1 MAYLQKKTISSMKRL
16 LPLIVALFSVFS
28 AAAQQINTADLDR
41 LLDSLTVHNQSMAS
55 VAMLHK
61 GVKIYE
67 RAIGYAVI
75 DSTQQV
81 KATPATK
88 YRIGSITK
96 TFTATM
102 IMQLVEEQKLTLDT
116 RLDKYFPSIPEASQI
131 TIEMM
136 LRHRSGIH
144 NFTDDAAYWEAMTE
158 PKTRAQMLA
167 VFEKNKSDFTPG
179 TTAHYSNTGYVL
191 LGYVIEDITRKSYE
205 KNLQERIIS
214 PLKLKN
220 TRFGGKIDPASG
232 DAHSYSFSKQWVKRD
247 ETDLSQPFA
256 AGAIVSTAAD
266 VAAFYEA
273 LFAGKMVSKES
284 LTKMTTITDMLGL
297 GIGRTPFYK
306 HMGYG
311 HTGGLDGFHSVA
323 AYYPADSLSAVV
335 LSNGVEYGPND
346 ILIAMLSSFYKMP
359 VTIPDFAAMDVKP
372 EELDAYVGEYTS
384 QQIPQKVTISRD
396 NSKLFMH
403 VTGQPALRL
412 TPVKKDVFKFDS
424 AALTIE
430 FRSKDGEFTLTQGE
444 GVYVFKK

>member
-1 MAYLQKKTISSMKRL
+1 MKRL
-16 LPLIVALFSVFS
+16 LSLIVALFSVFS
-28 AAAQQINTADLDR
+28 VAAQQINTADLDR

-144 NFTDDAAYWEAMTE
+144 NFTDDAAYWETMTQ

-167 VFEKNKSDFTPG
+167 AFEKSKSDFTPG
-179 TTAHYSNTGYVL
+179 TTAQYSNTGYVL
-191 LGYVIEDITRKSYE
+191 LGYVIEDITQKSYE
-205 KNLQERIIS
+205 KNLQERILS
-214 PLKLKN
+214 PLGLKN
-220 TRFGGKIDPASG
+220 TRFGGKIDPAAG
-232 DAHSYSFSKQWVKRD
+232 DAHSYTFSKQWDKRE
-247 ETDLSQPFA
+247 ETSLTQPLA

-266 VAAFYEA
+266 VATFYEG
-273 LFAGKMVSKES
+273 LFSGKLVSKES
-284 LTKMTTITDMLGL
+284 LTKMTTLTDMQGLGL
-297 GIGRTPFYK
+297 ARTPFYQR
-306 HMGYG
+306 MGYG
-311 HTGGLDGFHSVA
+311 HSGGLDGFHSVA

-335 LSNGVEYGPND
+335 LSNGVDYGSND
-346 ILIAMLSSFYKMP
+346 ILIATLSTFYKAP
-359 VTIPDFAAMDVKP
+359 VTIPDFRAMDLKP
-372 EELDAYVGEYTS
+372 EELDAYVGEYAS
-384 QQIPQKVTISRD
+384 QQIPQKVTISRE
-396 NSKLFMH
+396 NRRLFMH
-403 VTGQPALRL
+403 VAGQPALRL

-430 FRSKDGEFTLTQGE
+430 FRSKDGEFTLTQG
-444 GVYVFKK
+444 GAVYVFKK